1 MTIGLESIFLKH
13 LVCFFASTCLIKM
26 LDNVTKAVKSSIQV
40 FFLSGRHKYTYYKL
54 ALVRQTGLACAIA
67 FKLSPDRQKVVS
79 LGTNPHENQVG
90 FELKST
96 AKLYDYLPKYSK
108 LYNYAQMCLSLH
120 QTTTKN
126 QQQSTKYEISV
137 DV

>member
-54 ALVRQTGLACAIA
+54 ALVR
-67 FKLSPDRQKVVS
+67 
-79 LGTNPHENQVG
+79 
-90 FELKST
+90 
-96 AKLYDYLPKYSK
+96 
-108 LYNYAQMCLSLH
+108 
-120 QTTTKN
+120 
-126 QQQSTKYEISV
+126 
-137 DV
+137 